1 MSDLTIEMANGRV
14 LPCEWLYQDD
24 AETAERWRQLE
35 SRPGL
40 YALLADWMLQRELR
54 VWEVK
59 ALLAM
64 SFRDQLIQLRLPKL
78 PGLAGL
84 LDRLHF
90 DTLDE
95 TDIERLRYWLQGI
108 DQIPRRLLHLPEV
121 PFDYLELVMQ
131 EPLLVL
137 LPALNE
143 LGLDLDNEATVTRL
157 VDNVRQYWSLSLEMG
172 CTEKGVTTR
181 LAQVRS
187 VQDIERMTAATRL
200 NHWRYRMRRDQVQ
213 VPLPLMPGGK
223 VVAPRTLEQ
232 FERLGALQRNCV
244 AEYFNRALE
253 GKCAIYCVRDGSRIA
268 LTAEL
273 EQRDGF
279 WYPKEVL
286 AMQNTIP
293 FTRHVR
299 ELLFWLAA
307 TQVDGTDEYDYYRN
321 LICLMKWVSEA
332 VLNTRPDDPWVT
344 HWNMLANVLADLIS
358 ERANSGYAEQVGLPL
373 GKAESPM
380 ELEKQRRRN
389 RVKTLLTRG

>member
-1 MSDLTIEMANGRV
+1 MEHGQLV
-14 LPCEWLYQDD
+14 PFEWLYHGDT
-24 AETAERWRQLE
+24 ETVARWRQLE

-40 YALLADWMLQRELR
+40 YALLADWVLQRELKG
-54 VWEVK
+54 WEIK

-64 SFRDQLIQLRLPKL
+64 SFRDQMIQLRLPKL

-95 TDIERLRYWLQGI
+95 IDIQRLRFWLQGI
-108 DQIPRRLLHLPEV
+108 DQIPKRLLHMPQV
-121 PFDYLELVMQ
+121 HFDYLVLVMQ
-131 EPLLVL
+131 EPLLL
-137 LPALNE
+137 HLPTLTE
-143 LGLDLDNEATVTRL
+143 LGIALGDEDAIARL
-157 VDNVRQYWSLSLEMG
+157 IQNVRQYWSLSLEMG
-172 CTEKGVTTR
+172 CTEKGVTMR
-181 LAQVRS
+181 LAKVDS
-187 VQDIERMTAATRL
+187 VEDLGQIAAATRV
-200 NHWRYRMRRDQVQ
+200 NHWRFRMRREQVQ

-223 VVAPRTLEQ
+223 VVALRTLQQ

-244 AEYFNRALE
+244 AQYFRRALQGE
-253 GKCAIYCVRDGSRIA
+253 CAIYCVRDGSRIA

-332 VLNTRPDDPWVT
+332 VLNTRPDDPRVT
-344 HWNMLANVLADLIS
+344 HWNMLANVLAGLIS

-389 RVKTLLTRG
+389 RVKTLLTRE